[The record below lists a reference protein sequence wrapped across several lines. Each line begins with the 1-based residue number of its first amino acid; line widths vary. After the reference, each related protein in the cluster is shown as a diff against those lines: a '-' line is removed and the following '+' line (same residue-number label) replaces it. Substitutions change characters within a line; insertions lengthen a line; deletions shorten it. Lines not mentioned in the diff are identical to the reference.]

1 MSQTKIVSIL
11 NFLIVIAEQKRLGIH
26 IHICINFPS
35 NFPVLKLSPTI
46 F

>member
-11 NFLIVIAEQKRLGIH
+11 NFLIIIAEQKRLGIY

-35 NFPVLKLSPTI
+35 NFPVLKLSPKI
-46 F
+46 C